1 MSQRISLVLVLSA
14 LLAGCGGNPFGN
26 ADDPG
31 SDGGSADTA
40 AGSVYGEDMNDDLV
54 MNSMVYDPDANVIV
68 VNNIPFDGATAA
80 NGQAEYA
87 QTGTLPGDFGRYE
100 NVAGANQYFA
110 VFRRSGTGA
119 VEGGAFGTTAY
130 VDFGLGGAAAKRLAA
145 SVSLPNAGEYTF
157 TGEYAAIRIFDSASG
172 ITEPQYV
179 TGAAEIDI
187 DFGDFDGVGAI
198 LGTVTGRQVYDST
211 GAPLGVMDD
220 YISLALGDV
229 DRSNGTIDGGG
240 ASSRDNSTGSVIA
253 SGDWSGVI
261 GGTNGTELAGIVVL
275 EGAVAD
281 AGGSGNMRETGVII
295 AAR

>member
-1 MSQRISLVLVLSA
+1 MSKRGFTVLALLSM
-14 LLAGCGGNPFGN
+14 LAGCGGNPFVN
-26 ADDPG
+26 QEDPG
-31 SDGGSADTA
+31 ADGGTPDTTP
-40 AGSVYGEDMNDDLV
+40 GSVYGDDLNDDLV
-54 MNSMVYDPDANVIV
+54 MNSMVYDPDGNVIV

-80 NGQAEYA
+80 NGQAEYE

-100 NVAGANQYFA
+100 NVAGANRYFA

-119 VEGGAFGTTAY
+119 VEAGAFGTTAF
-130 VDFGLGGAAAKRLAA
+130 VDFGLGGAAAKRLAT
-145 SVSLPNAGEYTF
+145 SVSLPNSGEYTF

-172 ITEPQYV
+172 INTPQYV

-187 DFGDFDGVGAI
+187 DFGDFDGIGAI
-198 LGTVTGRQVYDST
+198 LGTVSGRQVYDSA

-220 YISLALGDV
+220 YISLALGNV

-240 ASSRDNSTGSVIA
+240 ASLRETSTGSIIA

-275 EGAVAD
+275 EGAVDD
-281 AGGSGNMRETGVII
+281 AGGTGNMRETGVII